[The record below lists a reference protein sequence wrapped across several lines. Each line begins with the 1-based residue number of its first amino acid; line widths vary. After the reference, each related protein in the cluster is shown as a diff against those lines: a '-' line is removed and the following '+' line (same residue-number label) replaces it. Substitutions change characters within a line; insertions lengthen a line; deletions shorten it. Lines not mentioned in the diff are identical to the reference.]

1 MKRIRANMT
10 LWEILPPTSS
20 DFLNWLNITSDRT
33 IPNSVWVWMVGCGIS
48 RHAALSLN
56 ILLLGCDWF
65 EFRMCWLDIIS
76 YSLDHLVRPGLVSDM
91 RNRYTCCQISYFDH
105 IVLYLI
111 IFGRLSENE
120 LYLIYY
126 LNTFIYHY
134 LIIVFRQ
141 DFDQLYIIKYVD
153 MNIPTRFISLLREVK
168 NLSPGSICPGLLRRR
183 P

>member
-1 MKRIRANMT
+1 MSG
-10 LWEILPPTSS
+10 LGWSVWWVLLCVVFSFEILSY
-20 DFLNWLNITSDRT
+20 L
-33 IPNSVWVWMVGCGIS
+33 
-48 RHAALSLN
+48 RHF
-56 ILLLGCDWF
+56 IL
-65 EFRMCWLDIIS
+65 FR
-76 YSLDHLVRPGLVSDM
+76 
-91 RNRYTCCQISYFDH
+91 
-105 IVLYLI
+105 
-111 IFGRLSENE
+111 RLSENE

-168 NLSPGSICPGLLRRR
+168 NLSPGSICPGLLRRW